1 MAAAAK
7 AAWGTHLPLAS
18 GFPVSGAG
26 VRGKNGTLN
35 LAAGQGRSGM
45 RMAVTVAAVLAALA
59 QAIPI
64 RADTLVITAARMVDV
79 LGGRETEKPQVI
91 ISDGRI
97 VSVAR
102 QGDPVPADARRL
114 DLGDRTLLPGLIDM
128 HVHLTV
134 DPVFSGYRR
143 LEFTDSFWMT
153 VGVANARRTLE
164 AGFTTVRNVGTQNYY
179 DVGLKQGI
187 ERGYIA
193 GPRIVPATYAIGSTG
208 GHCDQTQF
216 PPSITTPAAQIANSP
231 DEYRALVRKVHKYG
245 AEVIKVCMTGGV
257 LSKGDSVGAQQ
268 LSFEEIKAVVEEA
281 HRLGLRVAVHAHG
294 TAGINDALRAGVDT
308 IEHAS
313 LADAESFKLAKQHG
327 AWFDM
332 DIYDDDY
339 ILAEGPKNGVY
350 AESLEKERMIGL
362 KQRETF
368 RAAHAAGVKMLFGTD
383 AGVYPH
389 GQNARQFAKMVEWGM
404 TPIEAIQAATRN
416 AAEALDRTA
425 DLGAIAPGRYAD
437 LIAVDGDPLKDIRRL
452 ETVAFVMKGG
462 VVVKGEA
469 P

>member
-1 MAAAAK
+1 MRLTPAVAAA
-7 AAWGTHLPLAS
+7 
-18 GFPVSGAG
+18 
-26 VRGKNGTLN
+26 
-35 LAAGQGRSGM
+35 
-45 RMAVTVAAVLAALA
+45 LAALSLSPA
-59 QAIPI
+59 IQAETI
-64 RADTLVITAARMVDV
+64 VVTAARMVDV
-79 LGGRETEKPQVI
+79 LAGREIQRPQIVI
-91 ISDGRI
+91 TDGRI
-97 VSVAR
+97 VSVGR
-102 QGDPVPADARRL
+102 QGDPVPGDARKL

-128 HVHLTV
+128 HVHLTS
-134 DPVFSGYRR
+134 DPLFSGYRR
-143 LEFTDSFWMT
+143 LQFTDSFWMA

-164 AGFTTVRNVGTQNYY
+164 AGFTTVRNVGSRNYD

-187 ERGYIA
+187 ERGYIV
-193 GPRIVPATYAIGSTG
+193 GPRIVPATYALGSTG
-208 GHCDQTQF
+208 GHCDATEL
-216 PPSITTPAAQIANSP
+216 PPSITAASPQIANSP

-257 LSKGDSVGAQQ
+257 LSKTDAVAAQQ
-268 LSFEEIKAVVEEA
+268 VTFDEIKAVVEEA

-294 TAGINDALRAGVDT
+294 TDGINEALRAGVDT

-350 AESLEKERMIGL
+350 AESLAKEKLIGL
-362 KQRETF
+362 KQRQAF

-404 TPIEAIQAATRN
+404 TPMEAIQAATKS

-425 DLGAIAPGRYAD
+425 DVGAIAPGRYAD
-437 LIAVDGDPLKDIRRL
+437 LIGVDGDPTQDVSRL
-452 ETVAFVMKGG
+452 ETIAFVMKGG
-462 VVVKGEA
+462 EVVKGA
-469 P
+469 PQ

>member
-1 MAAAAK
+1 MRTPWILAAA
-7 AAWGTHLPLAS
+7 
-18 GFPVSGAG
+18 
-26 VRGKNGTLN
+26 
-35 LAAGQGRSGM
+35 
-45 RMAVTVAAVLAALA
+45 VAALGLTPPLPAETTV
-59 QAIPI
+59 
-64 RADTLVITAARMVDV
+64 VTAARMVDV
-79 LGGRETEKPQVI
+79 LAGREVERPQIV
-91 ISDGRI
+91 ISDARI
-97 VSVAR
+97 TVVGR
-102 QGDPVPADARRL
+102 QGDSAPADARRL

-128 HVHLTV
+128 HVHLTS
-134 DPVFSGYRR
+134 DPTISGYRR
-143 LEFTDSFWMT
+143 LEFTDAFWMT

-164 AGFTTVRNVGTQNYY
+164 AGFTTVRNVGSSGYQ
-179 DVGLKQGI
+179 DVALMQGI
-187 ERGYIA
+187 GRGYIV

-208 GHCDQTQF
+208 GHCDATQF
-216 PPSITTPAAQIANSP
+216 PPSITTPGTQIANSP

-245 AEVIKVCMTGGV
+245 AQVIKVCMTGGV
-257 LSKGDSVGAQQ
+257 LSKTDSVGAQQ
-268 LSFEEIKAVVEEA
+268 LSLEEIRAIVEEA

-313 LADAESFKLAKQHG
+313 LADAESFKLAKEHG

-339 ILAEGPKNGVY
+339 IMSEGTRNGVF

-362 KQRETF
+362 KQRQTF

-404 TPIEAIQAATRN
+404 TPMEAIQAATRD
-416 AAEALDRTA
+416 AAQALDQSA
-425 DLGAIAPGRYAD
+425 DVGAIAPGRYAD
-437 LIAVDGDPLKDIRRL
+437 LIAVDGDPLKDIHVL
-452 ETVAFVMKGG
+452 ETVAIVMKGG
-462 VVVKGEA
+462 VIVKGAA